1 MTQHTISNTIHNNL
15 NTVDLGNDT
24 IDYPPLSSS
33 AAAAAVAAN
42 AIRAMS
48 PGAAFELGA
57 NAGQLNSLDA
67 SDHLDSLCRPTIN
80 DHTYSMDMDA
90 YDHDYFSYSNIN
102 NADRMDSNP
111 VDYSYSVDP
120 LPVSD
125 PSRIKDNYYYE
136 EDPHSNTNDYQQQ
149 QQHLVMDGTR
159 DFATIGST
167 TTTTPPPLPHSLLPA
182 SSTTTSPPAVVA
194 SNPLLQ
200 HQSIYSPLDGG
211 LYDRYSLLPAPTPS
225 AASRHH
231 QFAMVFGAGL
241 ETGPDKGGIEG
252 VGLVK
257 SPPLPPFSSSTTA
270 VHPIHMG
277 ALVNNGIYPPSS
289 SSSPFST
296 SNNYNYSNTNNNY
309 GNDSAALY
317 AVHPPMLHSDPLIAM
332 TPPAFSHAY
341 NGPPSALGSN
351 TIVVDDY
358 TQAHRGLQQDPND
371 LYLSRGSANASPY
384 QYGKQPLM
392 HQQSNQVHPLHQYQE
407 FPATASY
414 SPAMDHQGH
423 HFDHDLDL
431 DQELDTPKRHKGR
444 YHLSAGCWI
453 ILSVFGTI
461 LAVVAILLGLYWPRP
476 PSFTVVSTVPMSGL
490 PTSSPSVQGGGTLFN
505 TTFNLTFTV
514 NNPNRF
520 DLNLE
525 RIQVTSTLL
534 ISADRING
542 KSFFKGYP
550 PLNLPREA
558 RVPMGVGIKGYLVT
572 TPNVDVQSNLFHQ
585 INIYTDPDPT
595 KDPAVYELIDSCGLA
610 GNAPRPMK
618 ASYRVN
624 IDPGWLRLFGFNPV
638 SFGTFPFGCSAS
650 LADAVRTQYNITQ

>member
-111 VDYSYSVDP
+111 VDYSYSVNP

-296 SNNYNYSNTNNNY
+296 SNNYNYSNTNHNY

-371 LYLSRGSANASPY
+371 LYLSRGSANASP
-384 QYGKQPLM
+384 
-392 HQQSNQVHPLHQYQE
+392 
-407 FPATASY
+407 
-414 SPAMDHQGH
+414 
-423 HFDHDLDL
+423 
-431 DQELDTPKRHKGR
+431 
-444 YHLSAGCWI
+444 
-453 ILSVFGTI
+453 LSVRQ
-461 LAVVAILLGLYWPRP
+461 AAAHASAI
-476 PSFTVVSTVPMSGL
+476 
-490 PTSSPSVQGGGTLFN
+490 
-505 TTFNLTFTV
+505 
-514 NNPNRF
+514 
-520 DLNLE
+520 
-525 RIQVTSTLL
+525 
-534 ISADRING
+534 
-542 KSFFKGYP
+542 
-550 PLNLPREA
+550 
-558 RVPMGVGIKGYLVT
+558 
-572 TPNVDVQSNLFHQ
+572 
-585 INIYTDPDPT
+585 
-595 KDPAVYELIDSCGLA
+595 
-610 GNAPRPMK
+610 
-618 ASYRVN
+618 
-624 IDPGWLRLFGFNPV
+624 
-638 SFGTFPFGCSAS
+638 
-650 LADAVRTQYNITQ
+650 